1 MTARDLPRRIAVAAL
16 LSPGMASAQAAEAWP
31 GRPIRLIVPNRVGSA
46 GDTVARLLAEGLG
59 LRLGQDVVVE
69 NRPGAGG
76 GIGMAAVARAAP
88 DGLTLGLGSAA
99 SLAANRWLY
108 SGLSYDPERDFTPV
122 RLVAL
127 LPTLMLVAP
136 GLPVQDV
143 AGFIRFAKSQP
154 GPVRYGSAGAGS
166 VQHLAGAHFGLAA
179 GMAMRHLASASPEAP
194 DAPLVAGRVQ
204 VLFRSVAASA
214 GLVRAG
220 RLRALAVT
228 GTERQPG
235 FPDVPTLFESGI
247 DITRTDWFGLVA
259 PAGVPGPVL
268 DRLDREVAAV
278 LQDPGLRSRMAAGGT
293 VPCTGSR
300 QGLAGWMVQEAAHW
314 REVVRTTGA
323 SLG

>member
-16 LSPGMASAQAAEAWP
+16 LSPGMASAQAGETWP
-31 GRPIRLIVPNRVGSA
+31 GRPIRLILPNRVGSA

-108 SGLSYDPERDFTPV
+108 PGLPYDPERDFTPV

-136 GLPVQDV
+136 ELPVQDV
-143 AGFIRFAKSQP
+143 AGFIRFARAQP
-154 GPVRYGSAGAGS
+154 GPVWYGSPGAGS
-166 VQHLAGAHFGLAA
+166 VQHLAGAQFGVA
-179 GMAMRHLASASPEAP
+179 GGVAMRHLASAGPP
-194 DAPLVAGRVQ
+194 DAALAAGRVQ
-204 VLFRSVAASA
+204 VLFRSVAAAA

-235 FPDVPTLFESGI
+235 FPEVPTLLESGI

-293 VPCTGSR
+293 VPCQGSQ

-314 REVVRTTGA
+314 REVVRATGA
-323 SLG
+323 SLA